1 MPVFTS
7 LLNQVLHDFSGY
19 ITPKLKKGKRS
30 MKGSTR
36 RGLVVT
42 TVLTALLTVGPF
54 YAQEH
59 NAEHHG
65 HADATGVPEIF
76 CTHMGTGQLCPGNA
90 QMFNLG
96 GAQKERYE
104 EALNN
109 YNKAVEAAQ
118 KQFLAD
124 AKDKVGL
131 SQAELALAK
140 TWFDVGLNPEINKIL
155 ATKTTT
161 KK

>member
-1 MPVFTS
+1 MKAFT
-7 LLNQVLHDFSGY
+7 LGW
-19 ITPKLKKGKRS
+19 
-30 MKGSTR
+30 
-36 RGLVVT
+36 VVM
-42 TVLTALLTVGPF
+42 TVLMALFAVGTF

-59 NAEHHG
+59 GAG
-65 HADATGVPEIF
+65 QQGKMDMSKMTDASGAPEIF
-76 CTHMGTGQLCPGNA
+76 CSHRGTGQLCPGNA

-109 YNKAVEAAQ
+109 YNKAVEVAQ
-118 KQFLAD
+118 KLFLAD

-131 SQAELALAK
+131 SQAELALAES
-140 TWFDVGLNPEINKIL
+140 WFAVGLNPEINKIL
-155 ATKTTT
+155 ATKT

>member
-1 MPVFTS
+1 MKRFTARFAA
-7 LLNQVLHDFSGY
+7 V
-19 ITPKLKKGKRS
+19 
-30 MKGSTR
+30 
-36 RGLVVT
+36 
-42 TVLTALLTVGPF
+42 TALAALSAVGTF

-59 NAEHHG
+59 NAGHHG
-65 HADATGVPEIF
+65 QTDASGVPEIF
-76 CTHMGTGQLCPGNA
+76 CVHRGTGQLCPGNA
-90 QMFNLG
+90 QMFNLA

-104 EALNN
+104 EAVNN
-109 YNKAVEAAQ
+109 YDKAVEAAQ

-131 SQAELALAK
+131 SQAELALAQ

-161 KK
+161 KR